1 MGALME
7 DIEATL
13 LTLKDQ
19 ALAATRDRD
28 QDFYG
33 GYLADDAVAILPAGV
48 FDKAAVV
55 AALSS
60 ARVPFQS
67 SKVEDTRVMVLGP
80 DAGVVTYRA
89 TLASG
94 QVFVTT
100 VYARRNGLWKGVL
113 YQQTPLPAPPGD

>member
-1 MGALME
+1 ME

-13 LTLKDQ
+13 RSLKDQ

-28 QDFYG
+28 QTFYR

-48 FDKAAVV
+48 FDKTAIV
-55 AALSS
+55 AALGSP
-60 ARVPFQS
+60 RVPFES
-67 SKVEDTRVMVLGP
+67 SKIDDTQIMVLSP

-94 QVFVTT
+94 QVIVTT
-100 VYARRNGLWKGVL
+100 VYARRNGIWQGVL
-113 YQQTPLPAPPGD
+113 YQQTPLPSPPSN